1 MTRGGGKTGKKIALR
16 REEHSAREIGH
27 FPNRCP
33 RSRRTFFAT
42 KDFFAP
48 ANWGRTEVAE
58 QMACI
63 LIERRGGVERGVCG
77 YDRGR
82 AGTRGFFH
90 GFPSR
95 AYHWSERIA
104 KKKGVTCGAFSR
116 MFCQKSPA
124 TRIDFERFFFCVFVF
139 LCFCVVRSF
148 YNCFG
153 AHTPLRY
160 NSYSPCFVATFIS
173 KSDSTGVR
181 QMGHLLLCPRNIR
194 AHAPHM
200 HM

>member
-1 MTRGGGKTGKKIALR
+1 MTGEG
-16 REEHSAREIGH
+16 RERAAFSMA
-27 FPNRCP
+27 FP
-33 RSRRTFFAT
+33 
-42 KDFFAP
+42 
-48 ANWGRTEVAE
+48 
-58 QMACI
+58 
-63 LIERRGGVERGVCG
+63 L
-77 YDRGR
+77 
-82 AGTRGFFH
+82 
-90 GFPSR
+90 
-95 AYHWSERIA
+95 ERIIGPSGLP
-104 KKKGVTCGAFSR
+104 KKKVSRVEHLVGCFARSPRRQESILGGFS
-116 MFCQKSPA
+116 FG
-124 TRIDFERFFFCVFVF
+124 F

>member
-27 FPNRCP
+27 FPNRS

-104 KKKGVTCGAFSR
+104 KKKGVTCRAFSR

-139 LCFCVVRSF
+139 LCGQVFLQLFWGTHSF
-148 YNCFG
+148 
-153 AHTPLRY
+153 TL
-160 NSYSPCFVATFIS
+160 
-173 KSDSTGVR
+173 
-181 QMGHLLLCPRNIR
+181 
-194 AHAPHM
+194 
-200 HM
+200 